1 MQWVDIFPF
10 KVKFQLRFLHFYYCE
25 PFFSPF
31 FFFFHSVH
39 CHQFLNFLVK
49 LEKYPSN
56 AFRSVSAEQIFK
68 LHIYV
73 FPSLFTWSHFHF
85 QLKLFCRHLRSE
97 DKTSQRTSISCRMFT
112 TLHKCVLPYHM
123 TLSSTHVIQMICFM
137 WRIVCMFICVCI

>member
-1 MQWVDIFPF
+1 MNLF
-10 KVKFQLRFLHFYYCE
+10 FLL
-25 PFFSPF
+25 F

-112 TLHKCVLPYHM
+112 TSHKCVLPYHV

-137 WRIVCMFICVCI
+137 WRIVCMLICACI